1 MRKKIIWMLASFLMV
16 MSLVVASCAPK
27 EVEEKKPEK
36 EEAAVAIQKAEE
48 EEVAAPPEEMVKVTL
63 RKTDGTTMEKMVE
76 RPKYGGTIRLQPLL
90 SAMGFNVFAM
100 NHIYCGTVY
109 LTNEELICG
118 DWSKGPAGTG
128 ENDFF
133 DGFAGQIKFTKGW
146 LCESWEL
153 PDDQTIIFHIRK
165 GVHWWDKPPINGR
178 ELTAYDVAWSLN
190 KHFSSPLSYVYASF
204 ALTGMSPTSVKALD
218 KYTVEVKLPPGVQG
232 MWLVCVGDEAYIF
245 PENITELVDL
255 NDWRN
260 AIGTSPWMLTDFVR
274 SVSETY
280 ERNPN
285 YWQYDPIFP
294 ENRLPYPDKQI
305 CLNISDT
312 STAEAAFRTGKLDR
326 YSGFTR
332 ESAYQLL
339 KENPHL
345 KLIKWQT
352 SGVALSGNV
361 ANPESPWSDIR
372 VRRALNMAVNK
383 QELIDEYYGGDAV
396 MLGYPIKAHKA
407 WSAMY
412 TPLEEMPESIQE
424 LFKYNPEKAKQLLAE
439 AGYPN
444 GFKTSVVTSAA
455 RADFLSIIK
464 GYFANVG
471 VDMTIEPL
479 ETGAWWG
486 VWMGRKYKDMIYATL
501 KPEHPYM
508 FYCELKENFWDT
520 SFWSDPRVDEAYTKI
535 KKVLGIDDAEV
546 VRIMKEITP
555 VILESAWGV
564 FLPTGYMYNVYW
576 PWFKGWNGEF
586 DICYNAQGR
595 DRTFVWIDTALKKS
609 MGY

>member
-1 MRKKIIWMLASFLMV
+1 MVKKIVWLLVSCLMV
-16 MSLVVASCAPK
+16 LSLVMASCGTKVEEEAEIEEEGGQVVTTKEKTEK
-27 EVEEKKPEK
+27 EVVK
-36 EEAAVAIQKAEE
+36 EEELVKEE
-48 EEVAAPPEEMVKVTL
+48 GLLPPDV
-63 RKTDGTTMEKMVE
+63 
-76 RPKYGGTIRLQPLL
+76 PKYGGMLTLQPLL

-133 DGFAGQIKFTKGW
+133 DGFAGQMKYAKGW

-153 PDDQTIIFHIRK
+153 PDDQTIIYHTRH
-165 GVHWWDKPPINGR
+165 GVHWWNKPPINGR
-178 ELTAYDVAWSLN
+178 ELTAYDVVWSLN

-204 ALTGMSPTSVKALD
+204 ALIGMAPTSVKALD
-218 KYTVEVKLPPGVQG
+218 KYTVEVKLPLGVQG
-232 MWLVCVGDEAYIF
+232 MWLVCISDEAYIF

-280 ERNPN
+280 ERNPD
-285 YWQYDPIFP
+285 YWQFDPVHP

-305 CLNISDT
+305 CLAISDA
-312 STAEAAFRTGKLDR
+312 STAMAAFRTGKLDR
-326 YSGFTR
+326 YSGFTG

-339 KENPHL
+339 EENPDL
-345 KLIKWQT
+345 KLVTWQT
-352 SGVALSGNV
+352 SGVALNGNV
-361 ANPESPWSDIR
+361 TDPESPWSDIR
-372 VRRALNMAVNK
+372 VRQAVNK

-412 TPLEEMPESIQE
+412 TPLEEMPESVQMLYE
-424 LFKYNPEKAKQLLAE
+424 YNPERARELLAE

-444 GFKTSVVTSAA
+444 GFKTSVVTSSS

-464 GYFANVG
+464 AYFADVG
-471 VDMTIEPL
+471 VDMAIEPL

-486 VWMGRKYKDMIYATL
+486 VWMGRNYKDMIYATL

-520 SFWSDPRVDEAYTKI
+520 SFWSDSRVDQAYTEI
-535 KKVLGIDDAEV
+535 QKVLGINDAEV

-564 FLPTGYMYNVYW
+564 FLPTGYMYNLYW
-576 PWFKGWNGEF
+576 PWFQGWGGEF
-586 DICYNAQGR
+586 DICYNDQGR
-595 DRTFVWIDTALKKS
+595 DRTFIWIDDVLKKS